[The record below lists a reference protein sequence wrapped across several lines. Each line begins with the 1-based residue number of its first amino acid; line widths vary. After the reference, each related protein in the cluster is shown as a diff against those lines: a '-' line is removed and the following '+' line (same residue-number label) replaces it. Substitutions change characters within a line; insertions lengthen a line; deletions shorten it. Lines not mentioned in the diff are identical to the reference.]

1 VSPLLSNFLSR
12 NDCSEPDPPV
22 RPSCSFGIVSEM
34 REPKLYTRAMLLAQ
48 SVITGVLIVRSQSD
62 RLLRRSLSDRVLSLL
77 QVIGVLVYVFVGQYV
92 SSPALG
98 SAGPLMKK
106 VRSFSRSP
114 MGARTPI
121 RAFG

>member
-1 VSPLLSNFLSR
+1 
-12 NDCSEPDPPV
+12 
-22 RPSCSFGIVSEM
+22 M

-62 RLLRRSLSDRVLSLL
+62 RLSRRSLSDRALSLL

-106 VRSFSRSP
+106 VRSFFRSP
-114 MGARTPI
+114 MGARTRI
-121 RAFG
+121 QAFG